1 MLVYQRV
8 NDGKKQLIS
17 NLRTKQLPK
26 FPNVDWEV
34 IGNISL

>member
-17 NLRTKQLPK
+17 NLKDKTTSKMLLNESYDYPLV
-26 FPNVDWEV
+26 N
-34 IGNISL
+34 

>member
-1 MLVYQRV
+1 METKTGNLH
-8 NDGKKQLIS
+8 DG
-17 NLRTKQLPK
+17 RTTQLPK